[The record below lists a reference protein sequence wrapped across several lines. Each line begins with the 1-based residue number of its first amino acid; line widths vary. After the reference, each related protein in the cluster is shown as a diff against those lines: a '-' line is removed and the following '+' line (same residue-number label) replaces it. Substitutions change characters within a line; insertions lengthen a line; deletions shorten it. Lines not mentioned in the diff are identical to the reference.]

1 MEEQTEILFASQL
14 GLQLSANKTEEMK
27 FDVTSSNKMRVDR
40 KEIKQ
45 IEKIIYLGSAVSI
58 EDSTPKDIKSK
69 NDLPQDK
76 TFLEIKLI
84 QQENKINLY
93 NSNVKSVHLY
103 GSKCWRI
110 TKTDM
115 KSLSSF
121 HHNCLKKSAKYFG
134 QIPTQIQTY

>member
-1 MEEQTEILFASQL
+1 MQEQTERLFASQL

-45 IEKIIYLGSAVSI
+45 IEKFIYLGSAVSI

-69 NDLPQDK
+69 KNDLPQDK

-84 QQENKINLY
+84 
-93 NSNVKSVHLY
+93 
-103 GSKCWRI
+103 
-110 TKTDM
+110 
-115 KSLSSF
+115 
-121 HHNCLKKSAKYFG
+121 
-134 QIPTQIQTY
+134 

>member
-1 MEEQTEILFASQL
+1 MQEQTERLFARQL
-14 GLQLSANKTEEMK
+14 GLQLSANKTEEMR

-45 IEKIIYLGSAVSI
+45 IEKLIYLGSVVSI

-84 QQENKINLY
+84 QQENKN
-93 NSNVKSVHLY
+93 K
-103 GSKCWRI
+103 
-110 TKTDM
+110 
-115 KSLSSF
+115 
-121 HHNCLKKSAKYFG
+121 A
-134 QIPTQIQTY
+134 IQQQC

>member
-1 MEEQTEILFASQL
+1 MQEQTERLFASQL

-45 IEKIIYLGSAVSI
+45 IEKFIYLSSAVSI

-84 QQENKINLY
+84 QQENKN
-93 NSNVKSVHLY
+93 K
-103 GSKCWRI
+103 
-110 TKTDM
+110 
-115 KSLSSF
+115 
-121 HHNCLKKSAKYFG
+121 A
-134 QIPTQIQTY
+134 IQQQC